1 MSEEKFVF
9 DSLQDSE
16 TIKDFL
22 GSLTDGF
29 EKGCITLSTNGDE
42 IELNPQGLLNFMVK
56 AKKKGSTNKLSI
68 KVAWKDSRKDTK
80 DSGSP
85 LKVT

>member
-16 TIKDFL
+16 TIRDFL
-22 GSLTDGF
+22 SSLTDGF

-42 IELNPQGLLNFMVK
+42 IELAPKGLLNFMVK
-56 AKKKGSTNKLSI
+56 AKKKGSANKLSI
-68 KVAWKDSRKDTK
+68 KVAWKDSGKELKSTDTEI
-80 DSGSP
+80 
-85 LKVT
+85 KVS

>member
-22 GSLTDGF
+22 SSLTDGF
-29 EKGCITLSTNGDE
+29 EKGCIKLCTNGDA
-42 IELNPQGLLNFMVK
+42 IELTPSGLLSFTVK
-56 AKKKGSTNKLSI
+56 AKKKGANNKLSI
-68 KVAWKDSRKDTK
+68 KVAWKDSAKDEPNLS
-80 DSGSP
+80 DSP
-85 LKVT
+85 A